1 MCGGAVGQRPG
12 LTKNIASMFVTF
24 ATFQSRGWLK
34 LSVFCR
40 AETGEAGDAEARV
53 DAEAAAAG
61 KAGGSC
67 AVARWGSGPG
77 LP

>member
-1 MCGGAVGQRPG
+1 MGQRPG
-12 LTKNIASMFVTF
+12 LTLNMSLMYVTF

-34 LSVFCR
+34 LSADCQAR
-40 AETGEAGDAEARV
+40 RGGEARDAEARV

-77 LP
+77 LR

>member
-1 MCGGAVGQRPG
+1 MQGDDRGQAAGERTENRLVEAAGGLPG
-12 LTKNIASMFVTF
+12 AEGKA
-24 ATFQSRGWLK
+24 RD
-34 LSVFCR
+34 
-40 AETGEAGDAEARV
+40 AETRV

-77 LP
+77 